1 MKVKRVLIVG
11 TGIGGATAAVTLAR
25 QGFDVHC
32 IDIKPERPTA
42 GAGICLL
49 HNTMRALETLGLAD
63 ACRESGMAF
72 AVFREFDASGQ
83 LQHVHPAPPSCGI
96 RRPELARIL
105 ETAAEDSGAVLEKG
119 VTVQDLTD
127 RGDRVDVQFSDGRL
141 ASYDLVVAADG
152 VYSELRKRV
161 FGTDYE
167 PRFAGQSVW
176 RFNAPRPE
184 QADGFC
190 LYRTL
195 TGKVLGIFPTS
206 RESCYMFYLE
216 SSREPL
222 RIAPEHSHVL
232 IRERLAEFDAPA
244 IRDALDLITES
255 SQVIFRPLD
264 ITLVPTPW
272 HRGRV
277 VLLGDAAHAPTPQMT
292 SGAGM
297 AVEDAVVLT
306 ECLAGSASAEEAL
319 AGYDQRR
326 FERVKRIYDASLQL
340 CLNEQED
347 SIGNKDRSAAL
358 LLETYRYL
366 GQPI

>member
-1 MKVKRVLIVG
+1 MKGKRVLIVG

-25 QGFDVHC
+25 QGQDVHC

-49 HNTMRALETLGLAD
+49 HNTMRALEGIGLAS
-63 ACRESGMAF
+63 ACLESGMPF
-72 AVFREFDASGQ
+72 SVFKEFDAAGH
-83 LQHVHPAPPSCGI
+83 LLHAHPAPPSCGI

-105 ETAAEDSGAVLEKG
+105 EAAAQKSGAVLEKG
-119 VTVQDLTD
+119 VTIQDLID
-127 RGDRVDVQFSDGRL
+127 RGECVDVQFSDGRQ

-152 VYSELRKRV
+152 VYSGLRKRV
-161 FGTDYE
+161 FGAAFE

-184 QADGFC
+184 EADGFC
-190 LYRTL
+190 LYRTSA
-195 TGKVLGIFPTS
+195 GKVLGIFPTS
-206 RESCYMFYLE
+206 QESCYMFYLE
-216 SSREPL
+216 SSAEPL
-222 RIAPEHSHVL
+222 RIAEDQSHVL

-244 IRDALDLITES
+244 IRDALDRITQPQ
-255 SQVIFRPLD
+255 QVIFRPLD
-264 ITLVPTPW
+264 ITLVPAPW

-297 AVEDAVVLT
+297 AVEDAVVLA
-306 ECLAGSASAEEAL
+306 ECLSSSNSVGAAL
-319 AGYDQRR
+319 ENYDSRR
-326 FERVKRIYDASLQL
+326 YQRVKRIYDASLQL

-347 SIGNKDRSAAL
+347 AAANKDRSAAL

-366 GQPI
+366 GEPI

>member
-25 QGFDVHC
+25 QGLDVHC

-49 HNTMRALETLGLAD
+49 HNTMRALETIGLAE

-72 AVFREFDASGQ
+72 EVFREFDSAGQ
-83 LQHVHPAPPSCGI
+83 LLHTHPAPPSCGI

-105 ETAAEDSGAVLEKG
+105 ETAAQDSGAILEKG
-119 VTVQDLTD
+119 LMVQELTD
-127 RGDRVDVQFSDGRL
+127 CGDRLEVRFSDGTQ

-152 VYSELRKRV
+152 VYSGLRKHV
-161 FGTDYE
+161 FGTGHE

-176 RFNAPRPE
+176 RFNAPRPA

-190 LYRTL
+190 LYRTP

-206 RESCYMFYLE
+206 RASCYMFYLE

-222 RIAPEHSHVL
+222 RIAEDRSHVL
-232 IRERLAEFDAPA
+232 IKERLADFEAPA
-244 IRDALDLITES
+244 IRDALELITDS

-264 ITLVPTPW
+264 ITLVPAPW

-277 VLLGDAAHAPTPQMT
+277 MLLGDAAHAPTPQMT

-297 AVEDAVVLT
+297 AVEDAVVLA
-306 ECLAGSASAEEAL
+306 ECLGSSTSVEEAL
-319 AGYDQRR
+319 TGYDRRR

-347 SIGNKDRSAAL
+347 PVGNKDRSAAL
-358 LLETYRYL
+358 LLETYQYL

>member
-11 TGIGGATAAVTLAR
+11 TGIGGATAAITLAR
-25 QGFDVHC
+25 QGLDVHC
-32 IDIKPERPTA
+32 IDVKPERPTA

-49 HNTMRALETLGLAD
+49 HNTMRALKAIGVAD
-63 ACRESGMAF
+63 ACLESGMSF
-72 AVFREFDASGQ
+72 GVFREFDAAGQ
-83 LQHVHPAPPSCGI
+83 LLHTHPAPPSCGI

-105 ETAAEDSGAVLEKG
+105 ESAAQESGALIEKG
-119 VTVQDLTD
+119 LTVQELTD
-127 RGDRVDVQFSDGRL
+127 QGDCVEVQFSDGRQ

-152 VYSELRKRV
+152 VYSGLRRRV
-161 FGTDYE
+161 FGTGYE

-176 RFNAPRPE
+176 RFNAPRPA

-190 LYRTL
+190 LYRTP

-206 RESCYMFYLE
+206 PESCYMFYLE

-222 RIAPEHSHVL
+222 RIAEDRSHVL
-232 IRERLAEFDAPA
+232 IRERLADFDAPV
-244 IRDALDLITES
+244 IRDALDLITQS

-297 AVEDAVVLT
+297 AVEDAMVLA
-306 ECLAGSASAEEAL
+306 ECLASTDSVGEAL
-319 AGYDQRR
+319 TDYDRRR
-326 FERVKRIYDASLQL
+326 FDRVKRIYDASLQL

-347 SIGNKDRSAAL
+347 PVGNKDRSAAL
-358 LLETYRYL
+358 LLETYQYL

>member
-11 TGIGGATAAVTLAR
+11 TGIGGATAAITLAR
-25 QGFDVHC
+25 QGLEVHS

-49 HNTMRALETLGLAD
+49 HNTMRALEGIGLAEQ
-63 ACRESGMAF
+63 CLESGMPF
-72 AVFREFDASGQ
+72 AVFREFDSSGR
-83 LQHVHPAPPSCGI
+83 LLHTHPAPPSCGI

-105 ETAAEDSGAVLEKG
+105 ETAAQDSGAVLEKG
-119 VTVQDLTD
+119 LAIADMTD
-127 RGDRVDVQFSDGRL
+127 RGDCVEVQFTDGTQ
-141 ASYDLVVAADG
+141 AVYDLVVAADG
-152 VYSELRKRV
+152 VYSSLRKRV
-161 FGTDYE
+161 FGTAHE
-167 PRFAGQSVW
+167 PHFAGQSVW
-176 RFNAPRPE
+176 RFNAPRPAE
-184 QADGFC
+184 ADGFC
-190 LYRTL
+190 LYRTSA
-195 TGKVLGIFPTS
+195 GKVLGIFPTS

-222 RIAPEHSHVL
+222 RIAESNSHVL
-232 IRERLAEFDAPA
+232 IRERLADFEAPV
-244 IRDALDLITES
+244 IREALDRITES

-297 AVEDAVVLT
+297 AVEDAVVLA
-306 ECLAGSASAEEAL
+306 ECLAGSESVGEAL
-319 AGYDQRR
+319 TNYDTRR
-326 FERVKRIYDASLQL
+326 FDRVKRIYDASLQL

-347 SIGNKDRSAAL
+347 PVANKDRSAGL
-358 LLETYRYL
+358 LLETYQYL